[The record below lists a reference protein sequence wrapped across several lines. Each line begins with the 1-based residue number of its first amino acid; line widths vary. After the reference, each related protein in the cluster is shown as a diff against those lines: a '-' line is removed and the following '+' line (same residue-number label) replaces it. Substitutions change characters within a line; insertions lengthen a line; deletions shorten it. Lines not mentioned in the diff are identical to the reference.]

1 MRNFGITFR
10 DYRKRVQDEVI
21 NNIHRINPEVV
32 TDLVTEVV
40 TKYLK
45 NYLQNNKSR
54 STFEQKSDQQQ
65 NSI

>member
-1 MRNFGITFR
+1 MRNLGITFR
-10 DYRKRVQDEVI
+10 EYRKGVQDEVI

-32 TDLVTEVV
+32 TDIVTEVV

-45 NYLQNNKSR
+45 NYLENKKS
-54 STFEQKSDQQQ
+54 SSIFEKKSDQQQ